1 MLFML
6 AISLTTIKR
15 FQTKENNHSLSILNQ
30 QFAMSLM
37 MVAAL
42 AVIYITVLVVN
53 AREIFKY
60 DKIVT
65 AAQVATITSYIITM
79 PLITASILVILR
91 TFGVFSVAP
100 SLKKARNKDQ
110 AIHKISLRRSTL
122 SSMQPASLNTESFKE
137 GSQAEQTDPDVLVYN
152 VVDVEEDYGV
162 EIEEEEDDY
171 QSQFTDENDMTNEEK
186 LLQRN
191 ILKSL
196 MTGHAY
202 QRVRKSTK

>member
-1 MLFML
+1 MLFMM

-65 AAQVATITSYIITM
+65 AA
-79 PLITASILVILR
+79 
-91 TFGVFSVAP
+91 
-100 SLKKARNKDQ
+100 
-110 AIHKISLRRSTL
+110 
-122 SSMQPASLNTESFKE
+122 
-137 GSQAEQTDPDVLVYN
+137 
-152 VVDVEEDYGV
+152 
-162 EIEEEEDDY
+162 
-171 QSQFTDENDMTNEEK
+171 
-186 LLQRN
+186 
-191 ILKSL
+191 
-196 MTGHAY
+196 
-202 QRVRKSTK
+202 

>member
-1 MLFML
+1 MLFMM

>member
-1 MLFML
+1 
-6 AISLTTIKR
+6 
-15 FQTKENNHSLSILNQ
+15 
-30 QFAMSLM
+30 
-37 MVAAL
+37 
-42 AVIYITVLVVN
+42 
-53 AREIFKY
+53 
-60 DKIVT
+60 
-65 AAQVATITSYIITM
+65 
-79 PLITASILVILR
+79 
-91 TFGVFSVAP
+91 
-100 SLKKARNKDQ
+100 
-110 AIHKISLRRSTL
+110 
-122 SSMQPASLNTESFKE
+122 MQPASLNTESFRE